1 MSWRASVTRVVD
13 PRWDVNCLPCDHCF
27 CRKRVSILD
36 DRRSA
41 CDESPVASEQGPFY
55 RALGDRIRQVRTGVK
70 LSQDSLARAVGLSR
84 TSITNIEKGRQP
96 VQVHLLVKIADALGA
111 TSASLLPAQPKDARR
126 VSGEALRKL
135 PAESKRWVEKV
146 LSTTAE
152 PTRDES

>member
-1 MSWRASVTRVVD
+1 
-13 PRWDVNCLPCDHCF
+13 
-27 CRKRVSILD
+27 
-36 DRRSA
+36 
-41 CDESPVASEQGPFY
+41 
-55 RALGDRIRQVRTGVK
+55 VK

>member
-1 MSWRASVTRVVD
+1 MWE
-13 PRWDVNCLPCDHCF
+13 
-27 CRKRVSILD
+27 
-36 DRRSA
+36 
-41 CDESPVASEQGPFY
+41 ESLVASEQGPFY
-55 RALGDRIRQVRTGVK
+55 RALGGRIRQARSDAK
-70 LSQDSLARAVGLSR
+70 ISQDSLARAVGLSR

-152 PTRDES
+152 PTRNQS